1 MQVSLD
7 IEIHQRI
14 IGSVLTLY
22 MLALTLRW
30 VAPFIE
36 LDLHNKKLSWI
47 PRITD
52 PLIKLVR
59 QLMPD
64 LGPVDLSPAIAIVGV
79 WFVRLVVLKY

>member
-7 IEIHQRI
+7 IEILQRI

-52 PLIKLVR
+52 LFIKLVR
-59 QLMPD
+59 QVMPD
-64 LGPVDLSPAIAIVGV
+64 LGPVDLSPAIAIIGV